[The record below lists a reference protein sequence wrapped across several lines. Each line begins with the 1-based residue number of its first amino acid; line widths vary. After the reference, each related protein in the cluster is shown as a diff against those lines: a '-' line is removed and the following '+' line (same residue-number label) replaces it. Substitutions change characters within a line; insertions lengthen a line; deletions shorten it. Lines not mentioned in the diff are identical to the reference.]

1 MDRKL
6 SDYSKREKNFVIF
19 LEKLGDF
26 SSHRNFVMFSERER
40 ERDWD
45 FLTSGT
51 NKVLSSASFLLN
63 PCSSRK

>member
-40 ERDWD
+40 ERD
-45 FLTSGT
+45 
-51 NKVLSSASFLLN
+51 
-63 PCSSRK
+63 